1 MVSRMPRLRLMLIV
15 IGTAFAFLPAASHG
29 QARTLNGTVGPG
41 FTITLLNPDG
51 SRFEHLDPGTYTIT
65 VRDLADI
72 HNFHLFGPGVDQT
85 TTIEGMGS
93 VTWTVTFR
101 DGVYMFQCDPHVDT
115 MSGRFAVGSATLP
128 RPQPPP
134 ASPAAPAAPTRLSG
148 RIGPGSR
155 IALTNAAGKR
165 AARVKAGRFRITVRD
180 VSRTENFHLSGPG
193 VNRKTGVSFRGTA
206 TWTLRLRAGRYT
218 YRSDAS
224 RRVRGV
230 LVVTA
235 AGSASSTHAGHG

>member
-1 MVSRMPRLRLMLIV
+1 MVSRMPRLSFLPIV
-15 IGTAFAFLPAASHG
+15 IATAFAFLPAASHG
-29 QARTLNGTVGPG
+29 QAAPTLNGTVGPG
-41 FTITLLNPDG
+41 FTITLQRPDG
-51 SRFEHLDPGTYTIT
+51 TGFEHLDAGTYTIV

-72 HNFHLFGPGVDQT
+72 HNFHLFGPGVNET
-85 TTIEGMGS
+85 TTVEQMGT

-101 DGVYMFQCDPHVDT
+101 DGVYMFQCDPHSES

-128 RPQPPP
+128 RPP
-134 ASPAAPAAPTRLSG
+134 AAPAAPAAPTKLTG

-165 AARVKAGRFRITVRD
+165 VARVKAGRYRITVRD

-193 VNRKTGVSFRGTA
+193 VNRKTGLRFRGTA
-206 TWTLRLRAGRYT
+206 TWTVRLKAGRYN

-224 RRVRGV
+224 KKVRGV

-235 AGSASSTHAGHG
+235 ASSAHAGHGS

>member
-1 MVSRMPRLRLMLIV
+1 MLIA

-29 QARTLNGTVGPG
+29 QGPTLNGTVGPG
-41 FTITLLNPDG
+41 FTITLLNADG
-51 SRFEHLDPGTYTIT
+51 SRFEHLDPGTYTIV

-85 TTIEGMGS
+85 TRIEDMGT

-101 DGVYMFQCDPHVDT
+101 DGVYEFVCDPHVQT

-128 RPQPPP
+128 RPQAPP
-134 ASPAAPAAPTRLSG
+134 ATPAAPTRLSG

-165 AARVKAGRFRITVRD
+165 ASRVKAGRFRINVRD
-180 VSRTENFHLSGPG
+180 LSRSENFHLSGPG

-235 AGSASSTHAGHG
+235 AGSASSTHAGHAG